1 MTIAY
6 ETITANLM
14 VSDVDRSVEFY
25 RDVLGFD
32 LEMSVPD
39 ESGDNLQWAMMSR
52 EGTAVMLQS
61 VESITDEY
69 PHWSDKDPGGT
80 FALFVKMTGLLPYHE
95 QVSAKTD
102 ILKDPY
108 ETFYGMREFQLRDPD
123 GYIFTFAEELKSNS

>member
-1 MTIAY
+1 MAIAY

-14 VSDVDRSVEFY
+14 VSDVDESVEFY
-25 RDVLGFD
+25 REILGFD

-39 ESGDNLQWAMMSR
+39 ESGNKLQWAMMSR

-61 VESITDEY
+61 VESITEEY
-69 PHWSDKDPGGT
+69 PQWSGREPGGT
-80 FALFVKMTGLLPYHE
+80 FALFVKMTGLEEYHK

-123 GYIFTFAEELKSNS
+123 GYVFTFAEELETNS